1 MNNDNQRLANIVL
14 AGFMGVGK
22 STVGRLLA
30 DRLRWNFLD
39 TDEEIVSRFGMSIP
53 DIFAEYGE
61 AGFRR
66 YEDIVC
72 QSVAMRDAHVIATG
86 GGMVINPT
94 NRALLSSTGM
104 LVYLHADV
112 EAIRQRLGEIAKA
125 GRPLAWGW
133 EDRYE
138 ERLPIYQTLPYKIDT
153 TQLTPYQVTDRLVEL
168 WKQIYK

>member
-1 MNNDNQRLANIVL
+1 LALSDNRLANIVL

-22 STVGRLLA
+22 STVGRVLA
-30 DRLRWNFLD
+30 DRLRWQFVD
-39 TDEEIVSRFGMSIP
+39 TDEEIVSRFGMTIP
-53 DIFAEYGE
+53 EIFEQHGE

-72 QSVAMRDAHVIATG
+72 QSVSARDAHVIATG

-94 NRALLSSTGM
+94 NRALLSATGM

-112 EAIRQRLGEIAKA
+112 EAIRTRLGAIAKS

-138 ERLPIYQTLPYKIDT
+138 ERLPIYDTLPYRVDT
-153 TQLTPYQVTDRLVEL
+153 TNLTPYQVTDRLIAL
-168 WKQIYK
+168 WKKRYK